1 MRKRLLILA
10 ALASAHSMS
19 VVHAESVQKNYVN
32 WCSDPGSGGCPVA
45 RVPYMTPKSTQLMPH
60 PIPQLVPQ
68 QVLPEQKVPGFAK
81 TVGRPGEVTVVE
93 QPKEIKMTKI
103 EKIDTKIKKT
113 KAKIKALKQIERL
126 VDVTNRVQ
134 ARIENESN
142 SVRGVQHK
150 ANNFD
155 FVLGGLAV
163 AGALAVKRRNNG

>member
-1 MRKRLLILA
+1 
-10 ALASAHSMS
+10 
-19 VVHAESVQKNYVN
+19 
-32 WCSDPGSGGCPVA
+32 
-45 RVPYMTPKSTQLMPH
+45 
-60 PIPQLVPQ
+60 
-68 QVLPEQKVPGFAK
+68 
-81 TVGRPGEVTVVE
+81 
-93 QPKEIKMTKI
+93 MTKI

-155 FVLGGLAV
+155 FVLGGLLV
-163 AGALAVKRRNNG
+163 AGALKRKSNG